1 MYSFIKVKITVLF
14 AVLLLVVGC
23 DNNKNNQKTD
33 YSNTNIWKDALIIK
47 HAQGETSF
55 EYAPK
60 KVAVF
65 NIATLDI
72 IDALNIPVTAVPQ
85 SDVHLPDFLSKYSD
99 KSYTNIGT
107 LFEPN
112 YEVLSSINPDL
123 IIAGGRAT
131 DAYPKLEKL
140 AKTISL
146 DIDSNNFLASL
157 TERTRQLGWIFEKE
171 KEASKLIEDFNQ
183 KIEQLKPKTSTAGSA
198 LMIMVNGGK
207 MSAYGPKSRFGFV
220 FDVLGFKPAAVFQEA
235 GRHGNSIT
243 SEFVLS
249 VDPQWIFVIDRD
261 SAIGNKEALS
271 AQQVLNN
278 ELIQKTAAWKNN
290 HIVYLDST
298 SMYIAG
304 GIQTYSR
311 LMDQIEEALQK
322 TSTNN

>member
-23 DNNKNNQKTD
+23 DNNKNNQKPD
-33 YSNTNIWKDALIIK
+33 YSDTKKIVLVIK
-47 HAQGETSF
+47 HAQGEAFFGSV
-55 EYAPK
+55 PK

-72 IDALNIPVTAVPQ
+72 IDALNIPVSAVPQ
-85 SDVHLPDFLSKYSD
+85 SNVHLPDFLSKYSD

-140 AKTISL
+140 AETISL

-157 TERTRQLGWIFEKE
+157 TERTRQLGGIFEKE

-198 LMIMVNGGK
+198 LVIMINGGK

-220 FDVLGFKPAAVFQEA
+220 FDVLGFQPATTFQEA
-235 GRHGNSIT
+235 GRHGNSVT
-243 SEFVLS
+243 SEFILSTNPEWLFVL
-249 VDPQWIFVIDRD
+249 DRD
-261 SAIGNKEALS
+261 NAIGNKEAQS

-278 ELIQKTAAWKNN
+278 ELIRKTAAWQHN

-311 LMDQIEEALQK
+311 LMDQIAEALQES
-322 TSTNN
+322 STNQ

>member
-1 MYSFIKVKITVLF
+1 MYSFIRVKFTVLF

-23 DNNKNNQKTD
+23 DNNKNNQKPD
-33 YSNTNIWKDALIIK
+33 YSDTKKIVLVIK
-47 HAQGETSF
+47 HAQGEAFFGSV
-55 EYAPK
+55 PK

-65 NIATLDI
+65 NVATLDI
-72 IDALNIPVTAVPQ
+72 IDALNIPVSAVPQ
-85 SDVHLPDFLSKYSD
+85 SNVHLPDFLSKYSD

-140 AKTISL
+140 AETISL

-157 TERTRQLGWIFEKE
+157 TERTRQLGGIFEKE

-198 LMIMVNGGK
+198 LVIMINGGK

-220 FDVLGFKPAAVFQEA
+220 FDVLGFQPATTFQEA
-235 GRHGNSIT
+235 GRHGNSVT
-243 SEFVLS
+243 SEFILS
-249 VDPQWIFVIDRD
+249 TNPEWIFVLDRD
-261 SAIGNKEALS
+261 NAIGNKEAQS

-278 ELIQKTAAWKNN
+278 ELIRKTAAWQHN

-311 LMDQIEEALQK
+311 LMDQIAEALQES
-322 TSTNN
+322 STNQ

>member
-23 DNNKNNQKTD
+23 DNKNNQKPD
-33 YSNTNIWKDALIIK
+33 YSDIKKDALVIK
-47 HAQGETSF
+47 HAQGEALF
-55 EYAPK
+55 ESVPK

-72 IDALNIPVTAVPQ
+72 IDALNIPVSAVPQ
-85 SDVHLPDFLSKYSD
+85 SNVHLPDFLSKYSD

-140 AKTISL
+140 AETISL

-183 KIEQLKPKTSTAGSA
+183 KIDQLKSKTSTAGSA
-198 LMIMVNGGK
+198 LVIMINGGK

-220 FDVLGFKPAAVFQEA
+220 FDVLGFQPATTFQEA
-235 GRHGNSIT
+235 GRHGNSVT
-243 SEFVLS
+243 SEFILS
-249 VDPQWIFVIDRD
+249 TNPEWIFVLDRD
-261 SAIGNKEALS
+261 NAIGNKEAQS

-278 ELIQKTAAWKNN
+278 ELIQKTAAWQHN

-311 LMDQIEEALQK
+311 LMDQIAEALQES
-322 TSTNN
+322 STNQ

>member
-1 MYSFIKVKITVLF
+1 MKVKITVLF

-23 DNNKNNQKTD
+23 DNNKNNQEPD
-33 YSNTNIWKDALIIK
+33 YSDIKKDALVIK
-47 HAQGETSF
+47 HAQGEALF
-55 EYAPK
+55 ESIPK

-72 IDALNIPVTAVPQ
+72 IDALNIPVSAVPQ
-85 SDVHLPDFLSKYSD
+85 SNVHLPDFLSKYSD

-131 DAYPKLEKL
+131 DAYPKLKEL

-157 TERTRQLGWIFEKE
+157 TERTRQLGWIFGKE

-183 KIEQLKPKTSTAGSA
+183 KIDQLKPKTSTAGSA
-198 LMIMVNGGK
+198 LVIMINGGK

-220 FDVLGFKPAAVFQEA
+220 FDVLGFQPATSFQEA
-235 GRHGNSIT
+235 GRHGNSVT
-243 SEFVLS
+243 SEFILS
-249 VDPQWIFVIDRD
+249 TNPEWIFVLDRD
-261 SAIGNKEALS
+261 NAIGNKEAQS

-278 ELIQKTAAWKNN
+278 ELIQKTAAWQHN

-311 LMDQIEEALQK
+311 LMDQIAEALQES
-322 TSTNN
+322 STNQ

>member
-23 DNNKNNQKTD
+23 DNNKNNQEPD
-33 YSNTNIWKDALIIK
+33 YSDIKKDALVIK
-47 HAQGETSF
+47 HAQGEALF
-55 EYAPK
+55 ESIPK

-72 IDALNIPVTAVPQ
+72 IDALNIPVSAVPQ
-85 SDVHLPDFLSKYSD
+85 SNVHLPDFLSKYSD

-131 DAYPKLEKL
+131 DAYPKLKEL

-157 TERTRQLGWIFEKE
+157 TERTRQLGWIFGKE

-183 KIEQLKPKTSTAGSA
+183 KIDQLKPKTSTAGSA
-198 LMIMVNGGK
+198 LVIMINGGK

-220 FDVLGFKPAAVFQEA
+220 FDVLGFQPATSFQEA
-235 GRHGNSIT
+235 GRHGNSVT
-243 SEFVLS
+243 SEFILS
-249 VDPQWIFVIDRD
+249 TNPEWIFVLDRD
-261 SAIGNKEALS
+261 NAIGNKEAQS

-278 ELIQKTAAWKNN
+278 ELIQKTAAWQHN

-311 LMDQIEEALQK
+311 LMDQIAEALQES
-322 TSTNN
+322 STNQ

>member
-23 DNNKNNQKTD
+23 DNNKNNQKPD
-33 YSNTNIWKDALIIK
+33 YSDTKKIVLVIK
-47 HAQGETSF
+47 HAQGEAFFGSV
-55 EYAPK
+55 PK

-65 NIATLDI
+65 NVATLDI
-72 IDALNIPVTAVPQ
+72 IDALNIPVSAVPQ
-85 SDVHLPDFLSKYSD
+85 SNVHLPDFLSKYSD

-140 AKTISL
+140 AETISL

-157 TERTRQLGWIFEKE
+157 TERTRQLGGIFEKE

-198 LMIMVNGGK
+198 LVIMINGGK

-220 FDVLGFKPAAVFQEA
+220 FDVLGFQPATTFQEA
-235 GRHGNSIT
+235 GRHGNSVT
-243 SEFVLS
+243 SEFILS
-249 VDPQWIFVIDRD
+249 TNPEWIFVLDRD
-261 SAIGNKEALS
+261 NAIGNKEAQS

-278 ELIQKTAAWKNN
+278 ELIRKTAAWQHN

-311 LMDQIEEALQK
+311 LMDQIAEALQES
-322 TSTNN
+322 STNQ

>member
-23 DNNKNNQKTD
+23 DNNQNNQKPD
-33 YSNTNIWKDALIIK
+33 YSDIKKDALVIK
-47 HAQGETSF
+47 HAQGEALFGSV
-55 EYAPK
+55 PK

-65 NIATLDI
+65 NVATLDI
-72 IDALNIPVTAVPQ
+72 IDALNIPVSAVPQ
-85 SDVHLPDFLSKYSD
+85 SNVHLPDFLSKYSD

-140 AKTISL
+140 AETISL

-198 LMIMVNGGK
+198 LVIMINGGK

-220 FDVLGFKPAAVFQEA
+220 FDVLGFQPATTFQEA
-235 GRHGNSIT
+235 GRHGNSVT
-243 SEFVLS
+243 SEFILSTNPEWLFVL
-249 VDPQWIFVIDRD
+249 DRD
-261 SAIGNKEALS
+261 NAIGNKEAQS

-278 ELIQKTAAWKNN
+278 ELIRKTAAWQHN

-311 LMDQIEEALQK
+311 LMDQIAEALQES
-322 TSTNN
+322 STNQ

>member
-23 DNNKNNQKTD
+23 DNKNNQKPD
-33 YSNTNIWKDALIIK
+33 YSDIKKDALVIK
-47 HAQGETSF
+47 HAQGEALF
-55 EYAPK
+55 ESVPK

-72 IDALNIPVTAVPQ
+72 IDALNIPVSAVPQ
-85 SDVHLPDFLSKYSD
+85 SNVHLPDFLSKYSD

-140 AKTISL
+140 AETISL

-183 KIEQLKPKTSTAGSA
+183 KIDQLKSKTSTAGSA
-198 LMIMVNGGK
+198 LVIMINGGK

-220 FDVLGFKPAAVFQEA
+220 FDVLGFQPATTFQEA
-235 GRHGNSIT
+235 GRHGNSVT
-243 SEFVLS
+243 SEFILS
-249 VDPQWIFVIDRD
+249 TNPEWIFVLDRD
-261 SAIGNKEALS
+261 NAIGNKEAQS

-278 ELIQKTAAWKNN
+278 ELIQKTAAWQHN

-311 LMDQIEEALQK
+311 LMDQVEKALQES
-322 TSTNN
+322 STNQ

>member
-23 DNNKNNQKTD
+23 DNNKNNQKPD
-33 YSNTNIWKDALIIK
+33 YSDIKKDVLVIK
-47 HAQGETSF
+47 HAQGEALFGSV
-55 EYAPK
+55 PK

-65 NIATLDI
+65 NVATLDI
-72 IDALNIPVTAVPQ
+72 IDALNIPVSAVPQ
-85 SDVHLPDFLSKYSD
+85 SNVHLPDFLSKYSD

-140 AKTISL
+140 AETISL

-183 KIEQLKPKTSTAGSA
+183 KIDQLKSKTSTAGSA
-198 LMIMVNGGK
+198 LVIMINGGK

-220 FDVLGFKPAAVFQEA
+220 FDVLGFQPATTFQEA
-235 GRHGNSIT
+235 GRHGNSVT
-243 SEFVLS
+243 SEFILS
-249 VDPQWIFVIDRD
+249 TNPEWIFVLDRD
-261 SAIGNKEALS
+261 NAIGNKEAQS

-278 ELIQKTAAWKNN
+278 ELIQKTAAWQHN

-311 LMDQIEEALQK
+311 LMDQIAEALQES
-322 TSTNN
+322 STNQ

>member
-23 DNNKNNQKTD
+23 DNNKNNQKPD
-33 YSNTNIWKDALIIK
+33 YSDIKKDVLVIK
-47 HAQGETSF
+47 HAQGEALFGSV
-55 EYAPK
+55 PK

-65 NIATLDI
+65 NVATLDI
-72 IDALNIPVTAVPQ
+72 IDALNIPVSAVPQ
-85 SDVHLPDFLSKYSD
+85 SNVHLPDFLSKYSD

-140 AKTISL
+140 AETISL

-157 TERTRQLGWIFEKE
+157 TERTRQLGGIFEKE

-198 LMIMVNGGK
+198 LVIMINGGK

-220 FDVLGFKPAAVFQEA
+220 FDVLGFQPATTFQEA
-235 GRHGNSIT
+235 GRHGNSVT
-243 SEFVLS
+243 SEFILSTNPEWLFVL
-249 VDPQWIFVIDRD
+249 DRD
-261 SAIGNKEALS
+261 NAIGNKEAQS

-278 ELIQKTAAWKNN
+278 ELIRKTAAWQHN

-311 LMDQIEEALQK
+311 LMDQIAEALQES
-322 TSTNN
+322 STNQ

>member
-23 DNNKNNQKTD
+23 DNKNNQKPD
-33 YSNTNIWKDALIIK
+33 YSDIKKDALVIK
-47 HAQGETSF
+47 HAQGEALF
-55 EYAPK
+55 ESVPK

-65 NIATLDI
+65 NVATLDI
-72 IDALNIPVTAVPQ
+72 IDALNIPVSAVPQ
-85 SDVHLPDFLSKYSD
+85 SNVHLPDFLSKYSD

-140 AKTISL
+140 AETISL

-183 KIEQLKPKTSTAGSA
+183 KIDQLKPKTSTAGSA
-198 LMIMVNGGK
+198 LVIMINGGK

-220 FDVLGFKPAAVFQEA
+220 FDVLGFQPATTFQEA
-235 GRHGNSIT
+235 GRHGNSVT
-243 SEFVLS
+243 SEFILS
-249 VDPQWIFVIDRD
+249 TNPEWIFVLDRD
-261 SAIGNKEALS
+261 NAIGNKEAQS

-278 ELIQKTAAWKNN
+278 ELIQKTAAWQHN

-311 LMDQIEEALQK
+311 LMDQIAEALQES
-322 TSTNN
+322 STNQ